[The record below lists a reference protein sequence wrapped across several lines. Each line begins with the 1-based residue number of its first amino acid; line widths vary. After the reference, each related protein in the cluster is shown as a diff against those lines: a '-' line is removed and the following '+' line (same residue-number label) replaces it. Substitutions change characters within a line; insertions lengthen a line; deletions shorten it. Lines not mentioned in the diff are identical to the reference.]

1 MYAIFQ
7 TEQYFLY
14 NVCIRC
20 FWLFILKLRFFC
32 YFQGIEDVSMLTGE
46 EINAPSTYLVFL
58 NGLIVGVHERPIE
71 LVDNVRK
78 LRRAGKIGEPNLL

>member
-1 MYAIFQ
+1 
-7 TEQYFLY
+7 
-14 NVCIRC
+14 
-20 FWLFILKLRFFC
+20 
-32 YFQGIEDVSMLTGE
+32 MLTGE

-78 LRRAGKIGEPNLL
+78 LRRAGCIGIQH

>member
-1 MYAIFQ
+1 MI
-7 TEQYFLY
+7 
-14 NVCIRC
+14 
-20 FWLFILKLRFFC
+20 
-32 YFQGIEDVSMLTGE
+32 TGE

-78 LRRAGKIGEPNLL
+78 LRRAGKIGKLEFYKISGIENREIYYYVFSRRVCVCVFERCPKGGVHIV

>member
-1 MYAIFQ
+1 M
-7 TEQYFLY
+7 
-14 NVCIRC
+14 
-20 FWLFILKLRFFC
+20 
-32 YFQGIEDVSMLTGE
+32 SMLTGE

-78 LRRAGKIGEPNLL
+78 LRRAGKIGNVELLETIVS

>member
-1 MYAIFQ
+1 M
-7 TEQYFLY
+7 
-14 NVCIRC
+14 
-20 FWLFILKLRFFC
+20 LFILKLRFFC
-32 YFQGIEDVSMLTGE
+32 YFQDIEDVSMLTGE

-58 NGLIVGVHERPIE
+58 NGLIVGRHERPIE